1 LSEDKQQKDDEKKDK
16 EKLSRVSRSQH
27 KQAKKKRRFI
37 LLIILLVVVVLGA
50 GAAFNL
56 PYINVAR
63 RGGKWLAAKIS
74 GSSENQENKSQY
86 LFLTQPQS
94 GKILTGIVSSL
105 VAVYMGNGQ
114 DRTILG
120 MALLSYDADLKEGL
134 IYILSEGATA
144 YNASGQKIELSQAIK
159 NEGGLDLLRNTA
171 GNIAGLNIDYVVLL
185 GFDGAVQMVQE
196 LALPPLLLSD
206 KIVVNNPT
214 NGDLSHLS
222 GGQEIGDADR
232 IVSYLLS
239 YNSNSKRETRLERAK
254 AYLPDALH
262 GLQGKTLDQLT
273 EGLSGLGAE
282 MSLNPAA
289 KTSGEDQKYFASM
302 IEALSAA
309 PLTIKA
315 VPRVEVLNGCGIPD
329 LGRKVGDQLISLGVL
344 VGGTGGNAKITV
356 DGQEYNDFSHQKSSI
371 IYRGDDPQVKAYA
384 QYLGVLVSIDD
395 VTYDSSTGPDLVIIV
410 GKDKA

>member
-1 LSEDKQQKDDEKKDK
+1 MSEDKQQKDVEKKDK
-16 EKLSRVSRSQH
+16 EKLSRVSRSQK

-63 RGGKWLAAKIS
+63 RGGKWLADKIS

-185 GFDGAVQMVQE
+185 GFDGAEQMVQE

-206 KIVVNNPT
+206 KIVVDNPT

-239 YNSNSKRETRLERAK
+239 YDSNSKREARLERAK
-254 AYLPDALH
+254 AYFPNALD
-262 GLQGKTLDQLT
+262 GLQGKTLDQLA

-289 KTSGEDQKYFASM
+289 KTPGEDQKYFASM

-329 LGRKVGDQLISLGVL
+329 LGRKVGDQLTSLGVL

-371 IYRGDDPQVKAYA
+371 IYRRDDPQVKAYA
-384 QYLGVLVSIDD
+384 EYLGVLVSIDD
-395 VTYDSSTGPDLVIIV
+395 ITYDSNPGPDLVIIA

>member
-1 LSEDKQQKDDEKKDK
+1 MSEDNPQKNDEKKDK
-16 EKLSRVSRSQH
+16 EKLSRVSRSQQ
-27 KQAKKKRRFI
+27 KQAKKKRRLI

-63 RGGKWLAAKIS
+63 RGGKWLADKIS
-74 GSSENQENKSQY
+74 ASSENQDKKSQY

-94 GKILTGIVSSL
+94 GKILTGMVSSL
-105 VAVYMGNGQ
+105 IAVYMGNGQ

-120 MALLSYDADLKEGL
+120 MALLSYDTDLKEGL

-144 YNASGQKIELSQAIK
+144 YNASGQKVELSQALK

-171 GNIAGLNIDYVVLL
+171 GNICGLNIDYVVLL
-185 GFDGAVQMVQE
+185 GFDGAVQLVHE

-206 KIVVNNPT
+206 NTVVDNPT
-214 NGDLSHLS
+214 NGDQSHLS
-222 GGQEIGDADR
+222 GGEEIEDADR

-239 YNSNSKRETRLERAK
+239 FDSNSKREARLERAK

-262 GLQGKTLDQLT
+262 GLQGKTLDQLA
-273 EGLSGLGAE
+273 ERLSGLGAE
-282 MSLNPAA
+282 LSLNPAA

-309 PLTIKA
+309 HLTIKA

-329 LGRKVGDQLISLGVL
+329 LGRKVGDQLTSLGVL

-356 DGQEYNDFSHQKSSI
+356 DGQEYNDFSHEKSSI
-371 IYRGDDPQVKAYA
+371 IYRRDDPQVKAYA

-395 VTYDSSTGPDLVIIV
+395 VTYDSSPGPDLVIIV